1 MLTLP
6 PSVQVFLSLE
16 PTDMRK
22 GIDGLSA
29 LTQSVLEKDPL
40 SGHLFCF
47 FNKRKDKVKVLYW
60 DRGGFCLFH
69 KRLESGHFHLDA
81 FGERNEPLRFSDL
94 VLILEGLD
102 LKNAKRHTR
111 FALP

>member
-6 PSVQVFLSLE
+6 PSVQVFLSLA

-29 LTQSVLEKDPL
+29 LTQSLLEKDPL

-47 FNKRKDKVKVLYW
+47 FNKRGDKVKVLYW

-69 KRLESGHFHLDA
+69 KRLESGRFHLEA
-81 FGERNEPLRFSDL
+81 FRDQKEPLRFSDL

>member
-16 PTDMRK
+16 PADMRK

-29 LTQSVLEKDPL
+29 LTQSALEKDPL

-69 KRLESGHFHLDA
+69 KRLESGRSHLDA
-81 FGERNEPLRFSDL
+81 FRERNEPLRFSDL